1 MLKDDSYSRV
11 MGPYVKYQENILEL
25 LYRPIPWQ
33 SFVILEGFWPFNS
46 WKTNYEH
53 ASICTVVDVD
63 PKNPIILPYCG
74 FRSMCPF
81 LNIVA
86 YTPYCDLFIGN
97 FVLVQPLNLTIY
109 PIWMERVESD
119 VVRD

>member
-1 MLKDDSYSRV
+1 
-11 MGPYVKYQENILEL
+11 
-25 LYRPIPWQ
+25 
-33 SFVILEGFWPFNS
+33 
-46 WKTNYEH
+46 
-53 ASICTVVDVD
+53 
-63 PKNPIILPYCG
+63 
-74 FRSMCPF
+74 MCP

-109 PIWMERVESD
+109 PIWMERAESD